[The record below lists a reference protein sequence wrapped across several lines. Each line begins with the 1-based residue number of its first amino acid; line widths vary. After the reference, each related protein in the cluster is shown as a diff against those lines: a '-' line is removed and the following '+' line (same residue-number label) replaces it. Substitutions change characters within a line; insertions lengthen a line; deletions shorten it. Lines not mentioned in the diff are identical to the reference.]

1 MKRLRNKWFL
11 PFFCAALLATG
22 GCSEDETESSSRE
35 PLPPTITTENI
46 PDQGFSFLYTA
57 QEPQTFLLSSDAP
70 WEITKTEGWFVVT
83 PKEGEAGTGLEISVI
98 ANENTGEERTGEF
111 TIRANSGNHLHP
123 VYTEMTVQLRQDA
136 FNSAGL
142 TVEGVTDDQ
151 IVFASDETAPA
162 TLYVTGSFDWAITL
176 SDDSWV
182 SVSPM
187 QGTAQERTAVRVTPT
202 PSTDRQRHEATMTI
216 TVTDPVLSENTATR
230 EIKLIQMP
238 PADTHPEGTVFLEDD
253 FSWITENWVE
263 PYTKYG
269 WPSVAIDGKNNNEFA
284 LTNASIA
291 PVVAEKGYTHS
302 ASVYARYE
310 GNIKLGK
317 TANMGSITTPALSD
331 IDADKEATLL
341 VQFDAA
347 AYSSAGGTVD
357 NGDTHFYVSVTPPAT
372 IGDLEQSEA
381 AIEVTN
387 VWSWKRYSVLVYG
400 ATSQTQITFG
410 SERTVKCRLYLD
422 NISITRAADQGA
434 EVPEPQDVETPLDK
448 EIVDNSPEGT
458 YNASNEV
465 PGEGATLLYSIRVNK
480 AWSAQSDCDW
490 LTITAVRCGSIGAG
504 TDNGASLSN
513 GVATVP
519 GTALPYNQTLLS
531 VSENTTTEAR
541 TGHITIQSEGQTI
554 ETITV
559 KQEAGAASRFDI
571 TGLTDNSLSIG
582 SNPAS
587 SDASVT
593 FTVTGTHD
601 WTASVPSGESWYTVS
616 PLQGAAGEAVEVTVS
631 AAEKNEGGARTGSFT
646 LRMEPA
652 GLEPV
657 TETITVTQ
665 KASEDLWDLT
675 TPVAWFFD
683 GTSGTDYTEPTRQ
696 FVEENDLRSIT
707 GPGHISFTHTYV
719 DANGNPDP
727 DSKRALGSTGQ
738 PFAYG
743 AWPGDYWS
751 FRVPVASLPAGT
763 KIHFSGLTRTSKT
776 GHKFWRLVYNDG
788 GEWKPATT
796 LLTKEVNGQTVE
808 YTHAMAND
816 GSTNISVDVTVTF
829 TNAITLGNVEF
840 RFICAA
846 NAQSSNEAALSA
858 PNTGTSRWASTSDT
872 GYTDSPRIE
881 VVK

>member
-11 PFFCAALLATG
+11 PLFCAALLATG

-136 FNSAGL
+136 FNAAGL
-142 TVEGVTDDQ
+142 TVEGITDDQ
-151 IVFASDETAPA
+151 MVFMAEESAP
-162 TLYVTGSFDWAITL
+162 TTFYVTGSFDWTITL

-187 QGTAQERTAVRVTPT
+187 QGTALERTAVRVTPT

-216 TVTDPVLSENTATR
+216 TVADPALSENTATR

-238 PADTHPEGTVFLEDD
+238 PADTHPEGTVFLKDD
-253 FSWITENWVE
+253 FSWITANWVE

-284 LTNASIA
+284 LTNSSIA
-291 PVVAEKGYTHS
+291 PVVAEKGYSTS

-310 GNIKLGK
+310 GHIKLGK
-317 TANMGSITTPALSD
+317 TATMGSITTPALSD
-331 IDADKEATLL
+331 IDADKAATLL

-422 NISITRAADQGA
+422 NISITRAADEGA
-434 EVPEPQDVETPLDK
+434 EAPAPEDVETPLDK
-448 EIVDNSPEGT
+448 EIVDNSPAGT

-465 PGEGATLLYSIRVNK
+465 SKEGATLLYSVRVNK

-490 LTITAVRCGSIGAG
+490 LTITAVRCGSTGTG

-513 GVATVP
+513 GVATVS

-531 VSENTTTEAR
+531 VSENKTTEAR
-541 TGHITIQSEGQTI
+541 TGHITIQAEGQTI

-559 KQEAGAASRFDI
+559 KQEAGDPASFDI
-571 TGLTDNSLSIG
+571 TGLAGNSLSLAAD
-582 SNPAS
+582 PAS

-593 FTVTGTHD
+593 FTVKGTHD
-601 WTASVPSGESWYTVS
+601 WKATVPSDESWYTVS

-631 AAEKNEGGARTGSFT
+631 AVEKNEGAARTGSFN

-665 KASEDLWDLT
+665 NSPEEMWDLA
-675 TPVAWFFD
+675 TPVQWNFSADNMGNYKEFFEGLASD
-683 GTSGTDYTEPTRQ
+683 PTAKNALPADQ
-696 FVEENDLRSIT
+696 
-707 GPGHISFTHTYV
+707 GPGYISFSHNYPGLPEECERLV
-719 DANGNPDP
+719 
-727 DSKRALGSTGQ
+727 GSTGH
-738 PFAYG
+738 PYITG

-751 FRVPVASLPAGT
+751 FRVPVASLAAGT
-763 KIHFSGLTRTSKT
+763 KIHFTGLTRTSKT
-776 GHKFWRLVYNDG
+776 GQKYWKLVYNDG
-788 GEWKPATT
+788 GEWKPAAT

-808 YTHAMAND
+808 YTHAMADD
-816 GSTNISVDVTVTF
+816 GNTNIGVDVTVTYS
-829 TNAITLGNVEF
+829 NAITSGNVEF
-840 RFICAA
+840 RFICMA

-858 PNTGTSRWASTSDT
+858 PNGGTSRWAGAGTA
-872 GYTDSPRIE
+872 DSPRIE
-881 VVK
+881 VVH